1 MTSTTVGQN
10 LVKRQIEAWNNHDP
24 ERFASGYAPDATV
37 LDPGYPEPLS
47 GRDAVVKDAVAFF
60 KAFPDLEF
68 RVTKVLEDGN
78 TLAFEG
84 MAAGTHKGTLE
95 LPTGPVPATGKRLEF
110 SWAVFDDLSADGT
123 IREERRYYDVLGQLT
138 QLGIIQ

>member
-1 MTSTTVGQN
+1 MTSATLGQN
-10 LVKRQIEAWNNHDP
+10 LVKQQIEAWNSHDAQ
-24 ERFASGYAPDATV
+24 RVASGYAPDATV
-37 LDPGYPEPLS
+37 LDPGYPEPFS
-47 GRDAVVKDAVAFF
+47 GRDAVVKDASAFF
-60 KAFPDLEF
+60 NAFPDLEF
-68 RVTKVLEDGN
+68 RVTKILEDN
-78 TLAFEG
+78 DTIAIEG

-123 IREERRYYDVLGQLT
+123 IHEERRYFDVLGQMT